1 MSVTT
6 QAEVATAQPSQI
18 AGPRTA
24 ISAYPPGYIT
34 RGLIAAYVPVVL
46 YAALLVIPLYWLFVS
61 SFKPRIEI
69 LAQPFLPTFSSG
81 LDNIIEVW
89 VRLNM
94 GAALLNSIYITA
106 ASLVLTLLLAVPAS
120 YALARSTGIIGT
132 MLERVYALG
141 FLIPGFAALIPTLLL
156 AIWLGLFND
165 REFMIL
171 YLPASAQPLAVIL
184 LTQFMRTVPR
194 ELEESARIDG
204 AGTLRILWSIYIPL
218 VRPGIATVAILN
230 FIGFWNEYIYALV
243 IVGANTQ
250 KRTLQVALPT
260 LQGNQGITDYAL
272 VCAGTLISVLPVF
285 IVYIVLNRRMED
297 ALVQGAVKG

>member
-1 MSVTT
+1 MTAVLPADTAVAARSV
-6 QAEVATAQPSQI
+6 
-18 AGPRTA
+18 PRA
-24 ISAYPPGYIT
+24 KAPPGSIT
-34 RGLIAAYVPVVL
+34 GGLIVAYVPVVL
-46 YAALLVIPLYWLFVS
+46 YALLLVLPLYWLFVS
-61 SFKPRIEI
+61 AFKPRIEI

-81 LDNIIEVW
+81 LDNIVEVW

-106 ASLVLTLLLAVPAS
+106 ASLVLTLVLAVPAS
-120 YALARSTGIIGT
+120 YALARSTGIVGT
-132 MLERVYALG
+132 MLERLYALG
-141 FLIPGFAALIPTLLL
+141 FLIPGFASLIPTLLL

-171 YLPASAQPLAVIL
+171 YLPASAQPHAVIL

-204 AGTLRILWSIYIPL
+204 AGTFRILWSIYVPL
-218 VRPGIATVAILN
+218 VRPGIATIAILN

-243 IVGANTQ
+243 IVGANAQ

-285 IVYIVLNRRMED
+285 IVYIILNRRMED